1 MSSSG
6 GLGSPE
12 LAKGGYGPA
21 ASEETVFTKLL
32 NVLGLG
38 RVESLCKNV
47 VEDSGLLRT
56 LVADREEDASLQ
68 ALDLFDGV
76 EVRIPVVR
84 IFGIEQGLVGDLHS
98 RVGRVDLAKVVK
110 ESMESEG
117 FGQLNDRVGTL
128 DQPLTSLPL
137 SVEVEGLVSVG
148 ENGRGVVQG
157 TESEQ
162 VLGEGAMVK
171 AVVRGL
177 LTVVL
182 QPMVDIDEGGQVVL
196 KELLVLGV
204 VVPVGVARVVVVR
217 HALRNT
223 VLNHRLRDV
232 TGGVFATQRDGRKG
246 RIENFASFVGRW

>member
-1 MSSSG
+1 MPDFERIAMPSSG

-68 ALDLFDGV
+68 ALDLFDGG
-76 EVRIPVVR
+76 EVRISVAR
-84 IFGIEQGLVGDLHS
+84 IFGVEQGLVGDLHS
-98 RVGRVDLAKVVK
+98 RVGRVDVAKVME
-110 ESMESEG
+110 ESMETEG
-117 FGQLNDRVGTL
+117 FRQLNDRVGTL
-128 DQPLTSLPL
+128 DQPLASLPL

-148 ENGRGVVQG
+148 ENRRGVVQG

-162 VLGEGAMVK
+162 VLRESTMMK
-171 AVVRGL
+171 TVVRGL

-182 QPMVDIDEGGQVVL
+182 QPMVDVDEGRQVVL
-196 KELLVLGV
+196 KECLV
-204 VVPVGVARVVVVR
+204 
-217 HALRNT
+217 
-223 VLNHRLRDV
+223 
-232 TGGVFATQRDGRKG
+232 F
-246 RIENFASFVGRW
+246 